1 MNKIQTYISTFI
13 AVSGI
18 CFTSCTNDNNI
29 DWNGVEVTNT
39 ELRTILQQKGYTF
52 NAEGKLVQD
61 DKVKNT
67 TSLDLSGTKIANL
80 SGLEV
85 LPHLAEVNLS
95 NNEYGPVFDFS
106 ALPKNITAIDLSGN
120 KIYDFKGLVDVK
132 MVNDEMS
139 TTVLHP
145 LTKFYLPETAKYNI
159 EDLVPFHA
167 ASAATDMQMQNAN
180 GTLQAYTTLRDIPDE
195 YFRTYLKSK
204 FASLFTKDGNQID
217 ISKPMVLTEQG
228 SGINID
234 AWYADN
240 ENIHSIEGLEYF
252 INNPFYKP
260 FYVQVECMNHCSVA
274 HLMPRDN
281 LKALFILN
289 AETPEGIDLSQ
300 SAKLASF
307 GSSNNKY
314 LTELDLSK
322 TLVTNQEATDFDK
335 TVSNVLHVFDC
346 ENLKE
351 IKFPEQSKGL
361 VSQLEL
367 ASLPSL
373 KKMDLSFLRGF
384 QAVILLQL
392 ENCTIT
398 YPNFQYVYSAAYE
411 TLKPLADAQKAT
423 ILISEN
429 EFKQEACKTF
439 LSTYKKNLNDS
450 GYRDYSDYGAFRWT
464 KKI

>member
-1 MNKIQTYISTFI
+1 MYISTFI

-39 ELRTILQQKGYTF
+39 ELRTVLQQKGYTF

-61 DKVKNT
+61 DKVKST
-67 TSLDLSGTKIANL
+67 TSLDLSGTQIANL

-85 LPHLAEVNLS
+85 LPNLAEINLS

-204 FASLFTKDGNQID
+204 FASLFT
-217 ISKPMVLTEQG
+217 T
-228 SGINID
+228 
-234 AWYADN
+234 
-240 ENIHSIEGLEYF
+240 
-252 INNPFYKP
+252 
-260 FYVQVECMNHCSVA
+260 
-274 HLMPRDN
+274 
-281 LKALFILN
+281 
-289 AETPEGIDLSQ
+289 
-300 SAKLASF
+300 
-307 GSSNNKY
+307 
-314 LTELDLSK
+314 
-322 TLVTNQEATDFDK
+322 
-335 TVSNVLHVFDC
+335 
-346 ENLKE
+346 
-351 IKFPEQSKGL
+351 
-361 VSQLEL
+361 
-367 ASLPSL
+367 
-373 KKMDLSFLRGF
+373 
-384 QAVILLQL
+384 
-392 ENCTIT
+392 
-398 YPNFQYVYSAAYE
+398 
-411 TLKPLADAQKAT
+411 
-423 ILISEN
+423 
-429 EFKQEACKTF
+429 
-439 LSTYKKNLNDS
+439 
-450 GYRDYSDYGAFRWT
+450 
-464 KKI
+464 